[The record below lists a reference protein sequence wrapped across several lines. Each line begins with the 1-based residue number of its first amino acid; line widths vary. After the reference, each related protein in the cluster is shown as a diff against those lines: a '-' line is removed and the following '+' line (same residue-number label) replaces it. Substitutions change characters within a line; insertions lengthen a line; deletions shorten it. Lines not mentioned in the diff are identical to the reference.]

1 MEQNFYKIDN
11 RLKQLDKEVL
21 GLCEP
26 QFHHIDQ
33 VTEFNQLKVLKAFG
47 DNRVSESHFN
57 GTTGYGYD
65 DRGREILDQVFA
77 QVVGAEDSL
86 VRHNFVSGTHA
97 LTVALFGVLRP
108 GDEFVC
114 VSGTP
119 YDTIQ
124 SVIGF
129 SGNGQGTLK
138 DYGITYSQID
148 FIDGVTPDYEAIA
161 QKAKSVKM
169 VYIQRSRGYSLRPS
183 LSVATIE
190 KMIKTAKAANPQV
203 IVFVDNCYGEF
214 VETKEPTEVGA
225 DLIVGSLIK
234 NPGGGIAKTGGYIAG
249 RKDLVQLCS
258 YRLTTPGTG
267 REVGCT
273 LDEKRGLFLGLFQAP
288 TVTGD
293 ATKVGVYATA
303 LFDKLGYQT
312 SPHYSEKRTDI
323 IAQVT
328 LGTPQGLSAFCQGV
342 QKGAPIDSFVTPEA
356 WDMPGYEEKVIMA
369 AGAFTMGASIELS
382 ADGPMREPFC
392 AWLQGGINFFS
403 GKMGVLL
410 AAQTMVEK
418 GLLFQ

>member
-1 MEQNFYKIDN
+1 MNQPFFEIDEK
-11 RLKQLDKEVL
+11 LQKTDKRVL
-21 GLCEP
+21 QKCKD
-26 QFHHIDQ
+26 QFAYIDE
-33 VTEFNQLKVLKAFG
+33 VTEYNQLKVLKAFG
-47 DNRVSESHFN
+47 DNRVSENHFY
-57 GTTGYGYD
+57 GSTGYGYGD
-65 DRGREILDQVFA
+65 WGREVLDKVFA

-97 LTVALFGVLRP
+97 LTTALFGVLRP

-114 VSGTP
+114 VTGTP

-129 SGNGQGTLK
+129 SDTKQGTLK
-138 DYGITYSQID
+138 DFGIKYSQID
-148 FIDGVTPDYEAIA
+148 LLENGQPDCQAIA
-161 QKAKSVKM
+161 EAAKRAKM

-183 LSVATIE
+183 LSIETIE
-190 KMIKTAKAANPQV
+190 KIVKTAKESNPNV

-214 VETKEPTEVGA
+214 VEEREPTQVGA
-225 DLIVGSLIK
+225 DLIAGSLIK

-249 RKDLVQLCS
+249 RKDLIDLCS

-267 REVGCT
+267 KEVGCT
-273 LDEKRGLFLGLFQAP
+273 LDEKRGLFMGLFAAP

-293 ATKVGVYATA
+293 ATKVAVYTTA
-303 LFDKLGYQT
+303 LFEELGFAT
-312 SPHYSEKRTDI
+312 SPQYSEKRTDI

-328 LGTPQGLSAFCQGV
+328 LETPEGLTAFCQGV

-356 WDMPGYEEKVIMA
+356 WDMPGYDEKVIMA

-382 ADGPMREPFC
+382 ADGPMREPYA
-392 AWLQGGINFFS
+392 AWLQGGLNFFS

-410 AAQTMVEK
+410 AAQSLLEK
-418 GLLFQ
+418 GIISL